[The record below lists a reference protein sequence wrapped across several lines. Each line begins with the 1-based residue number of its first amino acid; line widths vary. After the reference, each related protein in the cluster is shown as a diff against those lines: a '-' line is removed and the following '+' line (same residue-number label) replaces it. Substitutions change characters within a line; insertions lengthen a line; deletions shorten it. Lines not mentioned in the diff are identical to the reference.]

1 MSNLDLNVVDTDGA
15 VRDAEVAVASD
26 TRAQFFRKA
35 AVTGGALGSAA
46 FFTGML
52 PGIAEA
58 KPSKKQDVAI
68 LKYALTLEY
77 LEADFYEEAVR
88 DGGITGPALD
98 AARLIAG
105 HEKTHVTA
113 LRQTLRSLGAKVP
126 AKPSFDFQGTNKGD
140 KFVPTALVLE
150 NTGVRAYLGQA
161 GRLKSGKLLAAAASI
176 VTVEARHAAAIAVLV
191 NNNAFGDKTANSIT
205 PYGAFDK
212 ASSMKKILDEVGDTG
227 FIQGS

>member
-1 MSNLDLNVVDTDGA
+1 MTQFDLNAVDTDGA
-15 VRDAEVAVASD
+15 VRQAEEAVASD
-26 TRAQFFRKA
+26 TRAAFFRKA

-52 PGIAEA
+52 PGIADA
-58 KPSKKQDVAI
+58 KPSKRQDIAI

-77 LEADFYEEAVR
+77 LEAEFYEEAVR
-88 DGGITGPALD
+88 DGGLSGPALD
-98 AARLIAG
+98 AARLIAD
-105 HEKTHVTA
+105 HEATHVTA
-113 LRQTLRSLGAKVP
+113 LRQTLRKLGAKVP
-126 AKPSFDFQGTNKGD
+126 AKPTFDFQGTNKGS

-161 GRLKSGKLLAAAASI
+161 GRLKSGALLAAAASI

-191 NNNAFGDKTANSIT
+191 NDNAFGDRGDNSIT
-205 PYGAFDK
+205 PYGAFDR
-212 ASSMKKILDEVGDTG
+212 ASSMKRILREVGDTG